1 MDDRVHR
8 LTDNLQGTTR
18 NLRSLDRMLDSY
30 RDVTREQRSSVDRL
44 RDEVARTHDQVR
56 RERARSPSYRDY
68 GSDSEFEGSPTVTR
82 RRRKRSSTVRFADD
96 MNREL
101 HTLNNS
107 LRDLSN
113 DHIDLGH
120 QFQSEVGRR
129 ERSEYE
135 ARRTMK
141 DISET
146 LKKMPHED
154 PVASRVERRLNAIQN
169 ELQGDRDRHAYDRYD
184 ELLNL
189 STDLRQALNQNQHY
203 AQQAADERVRN
214 QYLQSE
220 ANKIRVESDLDNLK
234 RKLDQS
240 EGGKVALQA
249 QVDELRSQLHRIDNE
264 KGRLKQQMDDSR
276 YEDEIRERRKKR
288 SVEEEKDRDRRLMER
303 ELQELR
309 GQLTRSISAS
319 SEMEELRRG
328 IERSERQRV
337 QLSDHIETLTKDL
350 DNREKQA
357 AKLITQLKEMSDKFE
372 ASDRQKNQLQTNYDD
387 SSNKVKE
394 VTKDL
399 EKTTNELRNTQL
411 SLHESEK
418 KKDEFKARAQE
429 TVRQWKMKVKQLE
442 REVDRHKHGA
452 NQLIQRNEQLVKDL
466 ESHRHQLHH
475 NGMQMENMK
484 RELGDALAV
493 RAAQD
498 EQIRIK
504 DVELNELKSVRI
516 DMDREVRDSRTI
528 VERMENEL
536 NNNAAKLAAVTEER
550 NRIEDRMSSL
560 EAAHLL
566 AQDQANQ
573 LQHEIKELSSIK
585 AEIAAKLSESN
596 GKLHDLK
603 QNYIEMQHREKAARD
618 EAKLYQRQ
626 LHEER
631 ENHQEQIES
640 VKQELSEVKVREAH
654 VMQDIQRKMKR
665 GHAEYEATIQ
675 TLKMELSEEK
685 SAHKI
690 SKRNDEKNRMECEKL
705 TIEMVRYEEE
715 NGRLMRKLE
724 KIRQE
729 YETQGSNSGKLT
741 MSPHLRP
748 RRKRGCLT
756 QMAESDI
763 SRVKRVEE
771 ELFSVQN
778 DAKRFQ
784 ANFEGLLHDMVAEI
798 DSLME
803 ITAVGT
809 RNPYQPVASSTEGPN
824 ATIAEAKTKMKWL
837 RSDMRN
843 RLTREQKLRND
854 LRDAINAN
862 ENDRQYLLS
871 ELAKREDVL
880 DELSVVKHELSKRE
894 FDSQSAVENL
904 KDHILDLT
912 DEIELRKI
920 REEEIIRSHV
930 MDKKHII
937 DEMDDLKHVQEEK
950 ARIENR
956 YLKLQDTMRALQDE
970 IQSAN
975 FCGAK
980 ITEIENNMHNLR
992 KATPKKKRVRIQDTS
1007 RSRSKSPLSR
1017 AKSPLR
1023 PKSPLV

>member
-44 RDEVARTHDQVR
+44 RDEVSKTHDKIR

-82 RRRKRSSTVRFADD
+82 RRRKRNSTVRFADD

-107 LRDLSN
+107 VRDLSN
-113 DHIDLGH
+113 DHIDLEY

-129 ERSEYE
+129 ERSESE
-135 ARRTMK
+135 ARRTMR

-154 PVASRVERRLNAIQN
+154 PVAARVEMRLNAIQN
-169 ELQGDRDRHAYDRYD
+169 ELRVDRDRNAYDRYD
-184 ELLNL
+184 ELMNL
-189 STDLRQALNQNQHY
+189 STDLRQALNQHQHY
-203 AQQAADERVRN
+203 SHQAQEERIRN

-220 ANKIRVESDLDNLK
+220 ANKIRIETDLESLK
-234 RKLDQS
+234 RKLDHS

-249 QVDELRSQLHRIDNE
+249 QVDEMRSQLNRIEHE
-264 KGRLKQQMDDSR
+264 KSRLKQQMDDSR
-276 YEDEIRERRKKR
+276 YEDEIRDRRKKR

-303 ELQELR
+303 ELHELR
-309 GQLTRSISAS
+309 GQLTRTISAG
-319 SEMEELRRG
+319 SEVEELRRG

-357 AKLITQLKEMSDKFE
+357 AKLITQLKEVSDKFE
-372 ASDRQKNQLQTNYDD
+372 ASDRQKNQLQTQFDE

-418 KKDEFKARAQE
+418 KKDEFKGRAQE

-475 NGMQMENMK
+475 NSIQMENMK

-498 EQIRIK
+498 EQIRLK
-504 DVELNELKSVRI
+504 DIEINELKSVRI
-516 DMDREVRDSRTI
+516 DMDREVRDSRTV

-536 NNNAAKLAAVTEER
+536 HNNAAKLASVTEER

-560 EAAHLL
+560 EAAHIL

-585 AEIAAKLSESN
+585 AEIAAKLSDSN
-596 GKLHDLK
+596 GKVHDLK
-603 QNYIEMQHREKAARD
+603 QNYVEMQHREKASRD

-631 ENHQEQIES
+631 ENHQEQLET
-640 VKQELSEVKVREAH
+640 VKLELNEVKVREAH

-685 SAHKI
+685 SSHKI
-690 SKRNDEKNRMECEKL
+690 SKRNEDKNRMESEKL
-705 TIEMVRYEEE
+705 AIEMARYEEE

-729 YETQGSNSGKLT
+729 YETQ
-741 MSPHLRP
+741 
-748 RRKRGCLT
+748 T

-763 SRVKRVEE
+763 TRVKRVEE
-771 ELFSVQN
+771 ELFVVQN

-784 ANFEGLLHDMVAEI
+784 SNFEGLLHDMVAEI

-809 RNPYQPVASSTEGPN
+809 KIPYQAVATPSDGPN
-824 ATIAEAKTKMKWL
+824 ATIADLKNKMKWL
-837 RSDMRN
+837 RTDMRN
-843 RLTREQKLRND
+843 RSTREQKLRND

-862 ENDRQYLLS
+862 ENDRQYLLT

-880 DELSVVKHELSKRE
+880 DELSVVKHELTKRE
-894 FDSQSAVENL
+894 FDSQHAVENL
-904 KDHILDLT
+904 KEHILDLT

-920 REEEIIRSHV
+920 REDEIIRSHH

-937 DEMDDLKHVQEEK
+937 DEMEDLQYVQEEK
-950 ARIENR
+950 SRIEQR

-980 ITEIENNMHNLR
+980 IAEIENNMHNL
-992 KATPKKKRVRIQDTS
+992 KKTTPKKKRVRIHDTS
-1007 RSRSKSPLSR
+1007 RSRSKSPLVRDCMRSR
-1017 AKSPLR
+1017 SRSKSPF
-1023 PKSPLV
+1023 

>member
-18 NLRSLDRMLDSY
+18 NLRSLDHMLDSY

-44 RDEVARTHDQVR
+44 RDEVSRTHDKIR

-68 GSDSEFEGSPTVTR
+68 GSDSEFEASPTVTR
-82 RRRKRSSTVRFADD
+82 RRRKRNSTVRFADD

-107 LRDLSN
+107 VRDLSN
-113 DHIDLGH
+113 DHIDLEH

-129 ERSEYE
+129 ERSESE
-135 ARRTMK
+135 ARRTMR

-154 PVASRVERRLNAIQN
+154 PVAARVERRLNAIQN
-169 ELQGDRDRHAYDRYD
+169 ELRVDRDRNAYDRYD
-184 ELLNL
+184 ELMNL
-189 STDLRQALNQNQHY
+189 STDLRQALNQHQHY
-203 AQQAADERVRN
+203 SHHAQEERIRN

-220 ANKIRVESDLDNLK
+220 ANKIRIETDLESLK
-234 RKLDQS
+234 RKLDHS

-249 QVDELRSQLHRIDNE
+249 QVDEMRAQLNRIEHE
-264 KGRLKQQMDDSR
+264 KNRLKQQMDDSR
-276 YEDEIRERRKKR
+276 YEDDIRERRKKR
-288 SVEEEKDRDRRLMER
+288 SVEEEKDKDRRLMER
-303 ELQELR
+303 ELHELR
-309 GQLTRSISAS
+309 GQLTRTISAG

-357 AKLITQLKEMSDKFE
+357 AKLITQLKEVSDKFE
-372 ASDRQKNQLQTNYDD
+372 AADRQKNQLQTQFDE

-418 KKDEFKARAQE
+418 KKDEFKGRAQE

-475 NGMQMENMK
+475 NSIQMENMK

-498 EQIRIK
+498 EQIRLK
-504 DVELNELKSVRI
+504 DIEINELKSVRI
-516 DMDREVRDSRTI
+516 DMDREVRDSRTV

-536 NNNAAKLAAVTEER
+536 HNNAAKLASVTEER

-560 EAAHLL
+560 EAAHIL

-596 GKLHDLK
+596 GKVHDLK
-603 QNYIEMQHREKAARD
+603 QNYVEMQHREKASRD

-631 ENHQEQIES
+631 ESHQEQVET
-640 VKQELSEVKVREAH
+640 VKLELNEVKVREAH

-675 TLKMELSEEK
+675 TLKMELSEER

-690 SKRNDEKNRMECEKL
+690 SKRNEDKNRMESEKL
-705 TIEMVRYEEE
+705 AIEMARYEEE

-729 YETQGSNSGKLT
+729 YETQ
-741 MSPHLRP
+741 
-748 RRKRGCLT
+748 T

-763 SRVKRVEE
+763 TRVKRVEE
-771 ELFSVQN
+771 ELFVVQN

-784 ANFEGLLHDMVAEI
+784 SNFEGLLHDMVAEI

-809 RNPYQPVASSTEGPN
+809 KNPYQAVATPSDGPN
-824 ATIAEAKTKMKWL
+824 ATIADLKNKMKWL
-837 RSDMRN
+837 RTDMRN
-843 RLTREQKLRND
+843 RSTREQKLRND

-862 ENDRQYLLS
+862 ENDRQYLLT

-894 FDSQSAVENL
+894 FDSQHAVENL
-904 KDHILDLT
+904 KEHILDLT

-920 REEEIIRSHV
+920 REDEIIRSHH

-937 DEMDDLKHVQEEK
+937 DEMEDLKYVQEEK
-950 ARIENR
+950 SRIEQR

-980 ITEIENNMHNLR
+980 IAEIENNMHNL
-992 KATPKKKRVRIQDTS
+992 KKTTPKKKRVRIHDTS
-1007 RSRSKSPLSR
+1007 RSRSKSPLVRDCMRSR
-1017 AKSPLR
+1017 SRSKSPF
-1023 PKSPLV
+1023 

>member
-44 RDEVARTHDQVR
+44 RDEVSRTHDQIR

-101 HTLNNS
+101 HSLNNS

-113 DHIDLGH
+113 DHIELEH

-129 ERSEYE
+129 ERSESE
-135 ARRTMK
+135 ARRTMRE
-141 DISET
+141 ISDT
-146 LKKMPHED
+146 LKKFPIED
-154 PVASRVERRLNAIQN
+154 PVAARVERRLNAIQN
-169 ELQGDRDRHAYDRYD
+169 ELKMDRDRTAYDRYD
-184 ELLNL
+184 ELMNL
-189 STDLRQALNQNQHY
+189 STDLRQALNQHQVY
-203 AQQAADERVRN
+203 SQQAHDERIRN

-220 ANKIRVESDLDNLK
+220 ANKIRVESELEALK
-234 RKLDQS
+234 RKLDHS

-249 QVDELRSQLHRIDNE
+249 QVDEMRAQLNRIENE
-264 KGRLKQQMDDSR
+264 KHRLKQQMEDSR
-276 YEDEIRERRKKR
+276 YEDEIRDRRKKR
-288 SVEEEKDRDRRLMER
+288 SVEEEKERDRRLMER
-303 ELQELR
+303 ELVELR
-309 GQLTRSISAS
+309 GQLTRTISAG

-372 ASDRQKNQLQTNYDD
+372 ASDRQKNQLQTQCDD
-387 SSNKVKE
+387 SSNKLKE

-418 KKDEFKARAQE
+418 KKEEFKGRAQE

-466 ESHRHQLHH
+466 ENHRHQLHH
-475 NGMQMENMK
+475 NSIQMENMK

-498 EQIRIK
+498 EQIRLK
-504 DVELNELKSVRI
+504 DVEINELKSVRI
-516 DMDREVRDSRTI
+516 DMDREVRDSRTVI
-528 VERMENEL
+528 DRMENEL
-536 NNNAAKLAAVTEER
+536 HNTAAKLATVTEEK
-550 NRIEDRMSSL
+550 NRMEDRMSSL
-560 EAAHLL
+560 EAAHIL

-573 LQHEIKELSSIK
+573 LQHELKELSSIK

-596 GKLHDLK
+596 GKVHDLK
-603 QNYIEMQHREKAARD
+603 QNYIEMQHREKAAR
-618 EAKLYQRQ
+618 EESKLYQRQ

-631 ENHQEQIES
+631 DSHQEQLEA
-640 VKQELSEVKVREAH
+640 VKLELNEVKVREAH

-690 SKRNDEKNRMECEKL
+690 SKRNEEKNRLECDKL
-705 TIEMVRYEEE
+705 TVEMARYEEE

-729 YETQGSNSGKLT
+729 YETQ
-741 MSPHLRP
+741 
-748 RRKRGCLT
+748 T

-771 ELFSVQN
+771 ELFVVQN

-798 DSLME
+798 DSVME
-803 ITAVGT
+803 ISAVGT
-809 RNPYQPVASSTEGPN
+809 RNPYQPVATPSDGPN
-824 ATIAEAKTKMKWL
+824 ATIADMKNKMKWL
-837 RSDMRN
+837 RNELRD

-854 LRDAINAN
+854 LRDAVNAN
-862 ENDRQYLLS
+862 ENDRQFLLT
-871 ELAKREDVL
+871 ELSKREDVL
-880 DELSVVKHELSKRE
+880 DELSVVKQELAKRE
-894 FDSQSAVENL
+894 MDSQMAVENL
-904 KDHILDLT
+904 KEHILDLT

-920 REEEIIRSHV
+920 REDEIIRSHV

-937 DEMDDLKHVQEEK
+937 DEMEDLKYVQEEK
-950 ARIENR
+950 ARIEQR
-956 YLKLQDTMRALQDE
+956 YLRLQDTMRALQDE

-980 ITEIENNMHNLR
+980 ITEIENNIHNLR
-992 KATPKKKRVRIQDTS
+992 KITPKKKRVRIQDTS
-1007 RSRSKSPLSR
+1007 RSRSKSPLVRDCSR
-1017 AKSPLR
+1017 SRSKSPLR

>member
-30 RDVTREQRSSVDRL
+30 RDVTREQKSSVDRL
-44 RDEVARTHDQVR
+44 RDEVSRTNDQVR

-68 GSDSEFEGSPTVTR
+68 GDSGGQSDSEFEGSPTVSR

-129 ERSEYE
+129 ERGEYE

-169 ELQGDRDRHAYDRYD
+169 ELRGDRDRHAYDRYD

-189 STDLRQALNQNQHY
+189 STDLRQAINQNQHY
-203 AQQAADERVRN
+203 AQQASDERVRN

-276 YEDEIRERRKKR
+276 YEDEVRDRRKKR

-504 DVELNELKSVRI
+504 DVELNELKSVRM

-536 NNNAAKLAAVTEER
+536 NNNAAKLATVTEER

-573 LQHEIKELSSIK
+573 LQ
-585 AEIAAKLSESN
+585 
-596 GKLHDLK
+596 DLK

-690 SKRNDEKNRMECEKL
+690 SKRNEEKNRLESEKL

-729 YETQGSNSGKLT
+729 YETQ
-741 MSPHLRP
+741 
-748 RRKRGCLT
+748 T

-809 RNPYQPVASSTEGPN
+809 RNPYQPVATSTDGPN

-854 LRDAINAN
+854 LREAINAN